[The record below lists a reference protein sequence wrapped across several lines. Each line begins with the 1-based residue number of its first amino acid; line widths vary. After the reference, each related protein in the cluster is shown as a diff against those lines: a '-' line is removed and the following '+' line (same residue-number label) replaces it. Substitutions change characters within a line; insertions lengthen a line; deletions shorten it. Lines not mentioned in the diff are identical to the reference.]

1 MPAMQIEV
9 GPTTLHVHEQVG
21 HGSTGRPA
29 LVFLHYFGGS
39 GRTWQP
45 VMDALVAAGWRC
57 LAPDLRGFGE
67 SPAPGED
74 WTHYTVDA
82 MADDVQGMIGQL
94 RLERFMVVGHS
105 MGGKVALALAARQPA
120 GLAGLALVSPSPPT
134 PEPMGD
140 AERARL
146 LAGYGDRAAM
156 KETLHKITARPLSD
170 ALFDAT
176 VADNLRASAP
186 AWRAWLEHGSREDI
200 SPRVIQIKVPV
211 RVAVGAK
218 DQAITGELVTREILA
233 RLDGTEA
240 LLRSVPDVG
249 HLLPLEAPS
258 DAVRFLLE
266 AFASFAL
273 SQENL
278 KSA

>member
-1 MPAMQIEV
+1 MPAINIEV
-9 GPTTLHVHEQVG
+9 GTTILHVHEHVG
-21 HGSTGRPA
+21 HGSTDRPA

-39 GRTWQP
+39 GRTWKP
-45 VMDALVAAGWRC
+45 VMDALAAAGWRC

-82 MADDVQGMIGQL
+82 MADDILGLIGRL
-94 RLERFMVVGHS
+94 RLERYIVVGHS
-105 MGGKVALALAARQPA
+105 MGGKVALALASRQPA
-120 GLAGLALVSPSPPT
+120 GMAGLALVSPSPPT
-134 PEPMGD
+134 PEAMKD

-146 LAGYGDRAAM
+146 LAGYGDVDAV
-156 KETLHKITARPLSD
+156 KKTLHKITARPLSD
-170 ALFDAT
+170 SLLET
-176 VADNLRASAP
+176 TIADNLRASAP

-200 SPRVIQIKVPV
+200 SARMSQVKVPV
-211 RVAVGAK
+211 RVVVGAK
-218 DQAITGELVTREILA
+218 DQAITGDLVTREILA
-233 RLDGTEA
+233 RINETVA
-240 LLRSVPDVG
+240 RPQSMPDVG

-266 AFASFAL
+266 AFANFV
-273 SQENL
+273 SQGENL

>member
-1 MPAMQIEV
+1 MPATTIET
-9 GPTTLHVHEQVG
+9 GPTTLHVHERAG
-21 HGSTGRPA
+21 HGAAGRPA

-39 GRTWQP
+39 GRTWEP
-45 VMDALVAAGWRC
+45 VMDALAAAGWRC
-57 LAPDLRGFGE
+57 VAPDLRGFGE

-74 WTHYTVDA
+74 WTRYTVDT
-82 MADDVQGMIGQL
+82 MAGDILGLIGEL
-94 RLERFMVVGHS
+94 RLERFVVIGHS

-120 GLAGLALVSPSPPT
+120 GLAGIALISPSPPT
-134 PEPMGD
+134 PEPMED

-146 LAGYGDRAAM
+146 LAGYGDADAI
-156 KETLHKITARPLSD
+156 KKTLRKITACPLRES
-170 ALFDAT
+170 LFDAA

-200 SPRVIQIKVPV
+200 SAVVPHVKSPV

-218 DQAITGELVTREILA
+218 DQAITGDLVTREILA
-233 RLDGTEA
+233 RINGTEA
-240 LLRSVPDVG
+240 LLKTVPDVG

-266 AFASFAL
+266 AFASFA
-273 SQENL
+273 SSRENL
-278 KSA
+278 QGS